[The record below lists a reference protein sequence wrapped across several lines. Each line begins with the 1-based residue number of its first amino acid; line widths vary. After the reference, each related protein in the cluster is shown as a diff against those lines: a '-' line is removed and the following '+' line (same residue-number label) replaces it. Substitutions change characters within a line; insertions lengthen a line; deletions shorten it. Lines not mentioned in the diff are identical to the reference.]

1 MHHCDQKMSKKQT
14 DEDFSTFQDAIK
26 GVKPLKNDRIDLY
39 AHPKNTRPFRDNNR
53 YNDEAQQTP
62 LSDERESPDVSGE
75 EFLFFART
83 GMQFK
88 TQKQLRQGKIIID
101 DHLDL
106 HGYTIAE
113 ARETLLEFIQFAQK
127 QQIRCIRLVHGK
139 GYRNSSN
146 KPVLK
151 NKVNSW
157 LRQHPDVLAFSSAQ
171 PKDGGTGAMYII
183 IKSH

>member
-1 MHHCDQKMSKKQT
+1 MTKKTT
-14 DEDFSTFQDAIK
+14 DKDFSTFQESIK

-39 AHPKNTRPFRDNNR
+39 AHPKNTRPFKDKNQ
-53 YNDEAQQTP
+53 YNDTSDHAHI
-62 LSDERESPDVSGE
+62 SDERESTEVTGE
-75 EFLFFART
+75 EFIFFART
-83 GMQFK
+83 GLQFK

-106 HGYTIAE
+106 HGLTIAE
-113 ARETLLEFIQFAQK
+113 ARETLLEFISFAQK
-127 QQIRCIRLVHGK
+127 QQTRCIRLVHGK
-139 GYRNSSN
+139 GYRASTQ

-171 PKDGGTGAMYII
+171 PKDGGTGALYII
-183 IKSH
+183 LKSM